1 MQIRFENL
9 GKTWP
14 DGTRALHDISLEVPS
29 GQFCVL
35 LGHSGAGK
43 STLLRCVNG
52 LDVPTSG
59 KVVVDGRPVQS
70 ASLRALRRRI
80 GMVHQHFGLVPRA
93 SGAANVLAGA
103 AADLPLWR
111 VLGGFYP
118 ARLKRSACE
127 LMAAVGLEEAHL
139 HRRAEK
145 LSGGQ
150 QQRLGIARAFIL
162 DPAIILADEPV
173 ASLDPSI
180 SRDVLALLRRQAE
193 ERGSTVLCSLHQV
206 DLARAFADRIVALH
220 KGRVIFDGPP
230 SALDAT
236 AISAIYTAAPQ
247 ISPRVPE
254 CVPLRVLQSEPA

>member
-1 MQIRFENL
+1 MDIRFERL

-14 DGTRALHDISLEVPS
+14 DGTRALSDISLEVPA

-52 LDVPTSG
+52 LERPTAG
-59 KVVVDGRPVQS
+59 RVLVDGCIVEPTT
-70 ASLRALRRRI
+70 LPELRRRI

-103 AADLPLWR
+103 VAALPLWR
-111 VLGGFYP
+111 MISGIYP
-118 ARLKRSACE
+118 ASLKRRAVE
-127 LMAAVGLEEAHL
+127 LMDAVGLEEAHL
-139 HRRAEK
+139 RRRAEK

-150 QQRLGIARAFIL
+150 QQRLGLARAFML
-162 DPAIILADEPV
+162 DPGIILADEPV

-180 SRDVLALLRRQAE
+180 SRDVLTLLRSQAR

-206 DLARAFADRIVALH
+206 DLACAFADRIVALH
-220 KGRVIFDGPP
+220 EGRIIFDSPP
-230 SALDAT
+230 NELDEHEL
-236 AISAIYTAAPQ
+236 SAIYPTRPTSHCPIRPFDVPSKAA
-247 ISPRVPE
+247 
-254 CVPLRVLQSEPA
+254 